1 MVVDAKAVPPVATV
15 YHLNAVPDAT
25 KFATVG
31 ELQNDCADAVGAAV
45 VFIVIETMVLE
56 LSHEFTVCDTK

>member
-31 ELQNDCADAVGAAV
+31 ELQNDCDKAVGIGVMFTITETV
-45 VFIVIETMVLE
+45 VLA
-56 LSHEFTVCDTK
+56 LSIEFTV